1 MEWTIIMNNKRPR
14 LEEVAYAHV
23 LKSIKENR
31 LKMGDFVSQQDLA
44 QELNMSRTPI
54 RAAITKLSGEGY
66 IRMLPY
72 HGAFVAFYKEQSV
85 EGRVRE

>member
-1 MEWTIIMNNKRPR
+1 MKKPR
-14 LEEVAYAHV
+14 LEEVAYEYV
-23 LKSIKENR
+23 LKCIRENR
-31 LKMGDFVSQQDLA
+31 LKMGDFVSQQELA

-72 HGAFVAFYKEQSV
+72 HGAFVAFYKDQPAK
-85 EGRVRE
+85 GWDQG

>member
-1 MEWTIIMNNKRPR
+1 MKDKRPR

-23 LKSIKENR
+23 LKCIKENR
-31 LKMGDFVSQQDLA
+31 FKMGDFVSQQDLA
-44 QELNMSRTPI
+44 HELNMSRTPI

-72 HGAFVAFYKEQSV
+72 HGAFVAFYKDQSV
-85 EGRVRE
+85 KGREGE

>member
-1 MEWTIIMNNKRPR
+1 MEMNRYMKKPR
-14 LEEVAYAHV
+14 LEEVAYEYV
-23 LKSIKENR
+23 LECIRENR
-31 LKMGDFVSQQDLA
+31 LKMGDFVSQQELA

-72 HGAFVAFYKEQSV
+72 HGAFVAFYKDLPAKGWDQ
-85 EGRVRE
+85 G

>member
-1 MEWTIIMNNKRPR
+1 MKDKRPR
-14 LEEVAYAHV
+14 LEEVAYTHV
-23 LKSIKENR
+23 LKCIKENR
-31 LKMGDFVSQQDLA
+31 FKMGDFVSQQDLA
-44 QELNMSRTPI
+44 HELNMSRTPI

-85 EGRVRE
+85 KGREGE